1 MTGDQTHIRHKVPT
15 HTMKTSIDS
24 LSNLN
29 LAPAMTTRP
38 PAAASPSTA
47 AQTQR
52 SSDFTQALVSSV
64 QATTA
69 ASATAPTEQA
79 EQAAPYLLATSGDSA
94 ANRSAKPSIADFMRA
109 TDTDFHTASST
120 LYGVIGSNQDLRDW
134 NAIMAADDPL
144 LAARQATGALYASDL
159 AYGNAN
165 SFHPSEEQTL
175 ASSGSFAWLDVD
187 SRQGLWL
194 MDGQGGALRQ
204 LPLSAPDILRAARD
218 FGADPADLEGLADQ
232 MDTKGLSYQP
242 AGMQNLDLRNL
253 AQGGKGSNT
262 DWTSDPL
269 AHLKG
274 DSGMRTLA
282 ANIQLA
288 RELGLA
294 TAGGGNTSASPPLAS
309 NSTDSGTSDVAKLT
323 QQLSSNLLALQT
335 ALQELQ
341 GRADTTGKTS

>member
-1 MTGDQTHIRHKVPT
+1 
-15 HTMKTSIDS
+15 
-24 LSNLN
+24 
-29 LAPAMTTRP
+29 MTTILNTL
-38 PAAASPSTA
+38 SDLVSTTA
-47 AQTQR
+47 AQLR
-52 SSDFTQALVSSV
+52 SVTSAAAQELQGSEFAQALAQTADTGTTTPTQSTDTALKAPWV
-64 QATTA
+64 ATGETA
-69 ASATAPTEQA
+69 GK
-79 EQAAPYLLATSGDSA
+79 YLLAAGSTAQRD
-94 ANRSAKPSIADFMRA
+94 AKPSIAQFMEA
-109 TDTDFHTASST
+109 TGTDFESASST

-294 TAGGGNTSASPPLAS
+294 TAGGGNTSASPPPPR
-309 NSTDSGTSDVAKLT
+309 
-323 QQLSSNLLALQT
+323 QQQY
-335 ALQELQ
+335 
-341 GRADTTGKTS
+341 R